1 MVARKPP
8 DRSVRS
14 TKRVNVSGQKFGDRI
29 VLRIE
34 NKWFVKKWQDADGNE
49 LEKPWLA
56 NLPTLS
62 QMKLEVLQQNFP
74 MDASTYNGGL
84 LASLQGD

>member
-1 MVARKPP
+1 MVARKPL

-34 NKWFVKKWQDADGNE
+34 DKWFVKKWQDAGGNE
-49 LEKPWLA
+49 LERPWLGE
-56 NLPTLS
+56 TLGEFDTEAEA
-62 QMKLEVLQQNFP
+62 LNWI
-74 MDASTYNGGL
+74 DDN
-84 LASLQGD
+84 